1 MKQHQVAQFC
11 EPMGGCLERARGQER
26 RRFWGQERRRFWGQ
40 VFGVGIANIRKQT
53 GLSVED
59 AAELAG
65 MEAAEWAA
73 IEAGSVPRSTARLK
87 DMARA
92 MDVSLGELA
101 NLVLLSSEA
110 WTL

>member
-1 MKQHQVAQFC
+1 MSIHYRIL
-11 EPMGGCLERARGQER
+11 EPALPT
-26 RRFWGQERRRFWGQ
+26 RFSQQRRRFWGQ
-40 VFGVGIANIRKQT
+40 VFGVGIGNIRKQT

-65 MEAAEWAA
+65 MQASEWAA

-87 DMARA
+87 TMARA
-92 MDVSLGELA
+92 LDVSLGELV
-101 NLVLLSSEA
+101 NLVQLSSEA